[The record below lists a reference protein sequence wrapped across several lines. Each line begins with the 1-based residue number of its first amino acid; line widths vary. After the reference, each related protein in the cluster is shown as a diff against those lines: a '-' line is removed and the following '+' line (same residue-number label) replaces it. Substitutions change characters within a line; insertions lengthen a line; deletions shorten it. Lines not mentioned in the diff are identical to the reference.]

1 MNQDSKK
8 WSSGPQNEPG
18 IASTKWGNDI
28 RADEVESRYG
38 IVTSETVSSPG
49 SSLLISGRWLNV
61 PAGTFSPR
69 HAEFP
74 FSSQPL
80 LQSSPVISRSASKS
94 VPHGTPGL
102 RVGSDLPQVFARPS
116 AGDVP
121 HGTLGSSRPHQAGLC
136 STRNTRPGVIHETII
151 LYPSSVLCGKH
162 GLITTATR
170 FLSTKCPNAIAAP
183 KYVIAIAHR
192 FTLF

>member
-1 MNQDSKK
+1 MQQTPRTIVANSTNQDSKK

-18 IASTKWGNDI
+18 IASTKWGNDSNDI

-49 SSLLISGRWLNV
+49 SSLPISGRWLNV

-102 RVGSDLPQVFARPS
+102 RVGKRCTAGLRSPVRGRCSAWNIRFIAPLSGGVMFHAEHSPRCYPRNHYPLSFLCPLWKARPHYDCNPIS
-116 AGDVP
+116 FNEM
-121 HGTLGSSRPHQAGLC
+121 S
-136 STRNTRPGVIHETII
+136 
-151 LYPSSVLCGKH
+151 
-162 GLITTATR
+162 
-170 FLSTKCPNAIAAP
+170 
-183 KYVIAIAHR
+183 
-192 FTLF
+192 